1 MLRKCLR
8 EGIGANRLAPPFVA
22 GAEPKTPGRS
32 RFRVAFG
39 MLVSHGDAPYEHL
52 PFFGEVRCLF
62 LVRVL
67 KT

>member
-1 MLRKCLR
+1 M
-8 EGIGANRLAPPFVA
+8 
-22 GAEPKTPGRS
+22 PGRS

-39 MLVSHGDAPYEHL
+39 TLVSHGDAPYEHL